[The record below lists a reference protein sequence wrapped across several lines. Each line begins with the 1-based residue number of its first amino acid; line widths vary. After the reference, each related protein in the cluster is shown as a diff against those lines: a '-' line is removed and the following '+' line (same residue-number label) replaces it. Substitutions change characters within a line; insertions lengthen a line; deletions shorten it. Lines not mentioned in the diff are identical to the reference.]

1 MCAAIPQ
8 PQADFN
14 PSFPLLSSPGAF
26 PVSAHRSQLP
36 EGPGGVFPRH
46 PHQQELPERS
56 SWGSLLSCTEC
67 FQRKLTLPSKSSPSS
82 QQIQPSF
89 PGNPA
94 LLPGLPP
101 SCFLCPHLP
110 NLLFLFLFFFFLK
123 MHFFGGY
130 HVSSVMPTL
139 LMRRGFFLA
148 SAELRFG

>member
-14 PSFPLLSSPGAF
+14 PSFPPLSSPGAF

-82 QQIQPSF
+82 QQIQPFFLGCLPLASS
-89 PGNPA
+89 A
-94 LLPGLPP
+94 LISPTFYFYF
-101 SCFLCPHLP
+101 C
-110 NLLFLFLFFFFLK
+110 FFFSENALFWGVPCELCDADTPDEK
-123 MHFFGGY
+123 RFFFGF
-130 HVSSVMPTL
+130 S
-139 LMRRGFFLA
+139 
-148 SAELRFG
+148 